1 MVKIFQDFTNSF
13 AVYDEK
19 LEQICDVCSELQFL
33 FSDSVELSS
42 ELEERTE
49 ALRDR
54 WGEGGILCHAVEW
67 TDLQLKDY
75 LTSKQKS
82 NQFQPKP
89 GFLYAKM
96 SFYDLS

>member
-1 MVKIFQDFTNSF
+1 MVKNFQDFTNSF

-33 FSDSVELSS
+33 FADSVELSS

-54 WGEGGILCHAVEW
+54 
-67 TDLQLKDY
+67 
-75 LTSKQKS
+75 
-82 NQFQPKP
+82 
-89 GFLYAKM
+89 
-96 SFYDLS
+96 

>member
-19 LEQICDVCSELQFL
+19 LEQICDACSELQFL
-33 FSDSVELSS
+33 FADSVELSS

-54 WGEGGILCHAVEW
+54 WGEGEYFAM
-67 TDLQLKDY
+67 Q
-75 LTSKQKS
+75 
-82 NQFQPKP
+82 
-89 GFLYAKM
+89 
-96 SFYDLS
+96 

>member
-1 MVKIFQDFTNSF
+1 MVKNFQDFTNSF

-33 FSDSVELSS
+33 FADSVELSS

-54 WGEGGILCHAVEW
+54 WGEGEYFAMQW
-67 TDLQLKDY
+67 NDLQLKDY

-82 NQFQPKP
+82 KQFQSKS
-89 GFLYAKM
+89 GFLNAKI
-96 SFYDLS
+96 SFYDFS